1 MASFDLLQ
9 PRRDAL
15 QAQYDALSEK
25 LLRLRRQSAIE
36 AGVSVQ
42 FQVEKE
48 IERAEADL
56 DRIGQ
61 QQLARI
67 DDPGSYV
74 RWGPLGRSFLQGDRA
89 VVLIDDIDKAHID
102 FPNDLLLELDE
113 RQFLVEET
121 GHRLQS
127 VSLTRQYNI

>member
-48 IERAEADL
+48 IEQAEADL